1 MSGHLP
7 PRRFNRRDVLQV
19 LGVGVGLGAAR
30 ALPWNAEALSA
41 AQNVFTSVRAVD
53 VPEGA
58 IIRTLLEDL
67 SPDAFVN
74 GATLVHEH
82 LNTDVELMVEELEA
96 AAADGLGGLV
106 SLTTGRRTDDQVES
120 LRQIASRSP
129 VRIVLGGG
137 YLQDT
142 GFHFYPASVSAM
154 SESQL
159 VEELVSD
166 ATRHRWGAMGE
177 IGTSLQLR
185 PDERKMLRAVGQVS
199 ARTGLPIL
207 THVPHEGCP
216 TCAIEQLDIFLSQ
229 GAKPEN
235 VCIGHLATIQTE
247 QDPTMETHKTIA
259 KRGAFI
265 DFGPELLYR
274 TPHAVVGTSFHHA
287 AEGLRDTYNFFRATD
302 DRVARRILA
311 VRGIDLVMICPAAAE
326 AALYRAAPGDGA
338 TLLERIEAGAPPV
351 WLVHVMLP
359 SALASDFLLFTPA
372 R

>member
-1 MSGHLP
+1 M
-7 PRRFNRRDVLQV
+7 
-19 LGVGVGLGAAR
+19 
-30 ALPWNAEALSA
+30 PWNAEALSA
-41 AQNVFTSVRAVD
+41 AQNVFTSVGAVD

-82 LNTDVELMVEELEA
+82 LNTNVELMVEELEA
-96 AAADGLGGLV
+96 AAEDGLGGLV

-129 VRIVLGGG
+129 VRVVLGGG

-177 IGTSLQLR
+177 IGTSLQMR

-229 GAKPEN
+229 GARPEN
-235 VCIGHLATIQTE
+235 VCIGHLATIQTG

-259 KRGAFI
+259 ERGAFI
-265 DFGPELLYR
+265 DFGPVGHEMGRSFIPEAEKAERFKMLMDAGLEDQVVLSSDLGNTNHLKANWGLGYSTVLLQFV
-274 TPHAVVGTSFHHA
+274 PK
-287 AEGLRDTYNFFRATD
+287 LRWAGVDEMTIRKVLVDNP
-302 DRVARRILA
+302 RRLLA
-311 VRGIDLVMICPAAAE
+311 FVPK
-326 AALYRAAPGDGA
+326 
-338 TLLERIEAGAPPV
+338 
-351 WLVHVMLP
+351 
-359 SALASDFLLFTPA
+359 SA
-372 R
+372 

>member
-1 MSGHLP
+1 MSGQLP
-7 PRRFNRRDVLQV
+7 LRRINRRDVLQM

-41 AQNVFTSVRAVD
+41 AQNVFTSVGAVD

-129 VRIVLGGG
+129 VRVVLGGG

-142 GFHFYPASVSAM
+142 GFHLYPASVSAM

-166 ATRHRWGAMGE
+166 ATRHRWG
-177 IGTSLQLR
+177 S
-185 PDERKMLRAVGQVS
+185 
-199 ARTGLPIL
+199 
-207 THVPHEGCP
+207 
-216 TCAIEQLDIFLSQ
+216 
-229 GAKPEN
+229 
-235 VCIGHLATIQTE
+235 
-247 QDPTMETHKTIA
+247 
-259 KRGAFI
+259 
-265 DFGPELLYR
+265 
-274 TPHAVVGTSFHHA
+274 
-287 AEGLRDTYNFFRATD
+287 
-302 DRVARRILA
+302 
-311 VRGIDLVMICPAAAE
+311 
-326 AALYRAAPGDGA
+326 DG
-338 TLLERIEAGAPPV
+338 
-351 WLVHVMLP
+351 
-359 SALASDFLLFTPA
+359 
-372 R
+372 